1 VRPLKYL
8 RLEHFQLVASEL
20 RLPLL
25 MLSNRLNEVF
35 FDVLQESFDEGGAH
49 LGDTSA
55 QPHIIVEEVSLA
67 REDSQ
72 VDSEI
77 VVFTVDDRHQALLY
91 FLGDI

>member
-1 VRPLKYL
+1 
-8 RLEHFQLVASEL
+8 
-20 RLPLL
+20 
-25 MLSNRLNEVF
+25 MLSNRLNDVF
-35 FDVLQESFDEGGAH
+35 FDVLQESFDERSAD

-55 QPHIIVEEVSLA
+55 QPHVIVEEVSLA
-67 REDSQ
+67 SEDCQ

>member
-25 MLSNRLNEVF
+25 MLSNRLNDVF
-35 FDVLQESFDEGGAH
+35 FDVLQESFDEGGADF
-49 LGDTSA
+49 GDTTA

-67 REDSQ
+67 SEDS
-72 VDSEI
+72 
-77 VVFTVDDRHQALLY
+77 
-91 FLGDI
+91 